1 MGKIIAWVVYGPLHY
16 RRDVVMMNLA
26 RSFPEKKYWEL
37 KVIAKNF
44 YRHFGNLVAETFWFA
59 GAHDTKRL
67 HESHI
72 CELVNADVLNRLYKE
87 RPGVI
92 LMNSHLGNWELTGG
106 IRNYAYAPDSVEFQ
120 ERMSLSYTRN

>member
-1 MGKIIAWVVYGPLHY
+1 MQFGVNIMKGMMRLLALQPLKLHYFWGKFIAWMVYGPLHY

-37 KVIAKNF
+37 KAIAKNF
-44 YRHFGNLVAETFWFA
+44 YRHFGNLVAETFWCA

-72 CELVNADVLNRLYKE
+72 CELVNADVLNR
-87 RPGVI
+87 
-92 LMNSHLGNWELTGG
+92 
-106 IRNYAYAPDSVEFQ
+106 IRKGQA
-120 ERMSLSYTRN
+120 